1 MSSGSP
7 SQKKQPSL
15 AAIWAGMFAIYV
27 FWGSTYLAIHYAVET
42 IPPFFMAG
50 ARFLIA
56 GSILFVYR
64 LLAGDPLPI
73 RQEWRSAWI
82 IGWFLLM
89 GGNGGVV
96 WAEQFV
102 PSSIAALI
110 IGTVPLW
117 MVLIDALRPGGN
129 QPDVKAFL
137 GVGIGFLGIVVL
149 FWPFN
154 GNSGSTGQEANL
166 LGSIVLLLAAISW
179 ATGSLISRKARLP
192 ESPLMG
198 SAMEMLIGGS
208 GLVLLGLAVGEANQL
223 NLSRISWQSE
233 AGITY
238 LIFFG
243 SLAGFT
249 AYTWLLRVAPTSLVS
264 TYAYVNPLVAVVL
277 GYFIAS
283 EPITIRTLLAATVIL
298 GSVVLI
304 SRINSQSQP
313 AWLRH
318 EPDPGAAAE
327 D

>member
-1 MSSGSP
+1 MNSGSP
-7 SQKKQPSL
+7 LPKSGPSP

-50 ARFLIA
+50 SRFLIA

-64 LLAGDPLPI
+64 RLAGDPFPRRI
-73 RQEWRSAWI
+73 EWRSAWI
-82 IGWFLLM
+82 IGWFLLL

-102 PSSIAALI
+102 PSSIAALMV
-110 IGTVPLW
+110 GTVPLW
-117 MVLIDALRPGGN
+117 MVLIDALRPGGTR
-129 QPDVKAFL
+129 PDAKVFL
-137 GVGIGFLGIVVL
+137 GVGIGFLGIVIL
-149 FWPFN
+149 FWPFEA
-154 GNSGSTGQEANL
+154 NSGAAGQTSL

-179 ATGSLISRKARLP
+179 ATGSLMSRKARLP
-192 ESPLMG
+192 QSPLMG
-198 SAMEMLIGGS
+198 SAIEMLMGGS
-208 GLVLLGLAVGEANQL
+208 GLVLLGLVTGEAGL
-223 NLSRISWQSE
+223 LDLSTISWQSG
-233 AGITY
+233 AGMVY
-238 LIFFG
+238 LILFG

-264 TYAYVNPLVAVVL
+264 TYAYVNPLVAIIL

-283 EPITIRTLLAATVIL
+283 EPISIRTLLAAGVIL

-304 SRINSQSQP
+304 TQINSRPRATALHRETS
-313 AWLRH
+313 
-318 EPDPGAAAE
+318 PGTAGE